1 MDEEDITLWERFTDE
16 LSKLDAEKAEAK
28 RKKQKNTQNAPQ
40 KNDELKGA
48 KLVSGDYVYVQR
60 RKLIGFCRCDLHK
73 GYVTKSI
80 YRNHKC
86 GEKQCVF
93 FQKFEGC
100 PFWAAE
106 KGYKRYKNLSPAQ
119 KSKIKSEEEK
129 FVRMAEELQKL
140 ADKFGYPMK
149 ITSVRQGK
157 HKKHIIVFYLSDQ
170 PYNDFYR
177 FLDLSQTFGFY
188 RSAYV
193 ELRHVKDING
203 NYALM

>member
-93 FQKFEGC
+93 FQKFEDC

-106 KGYKRYKNLSPAQ
+106 KGYKRYKNLSPSQ

-149 ITSVRQGK
+149 ITSVRQGE
-157 HKKHIIVFYLSDQ
+157 HKKHIIVFYLSDR

-177 FLDLSQTFGFY
+177 FLDLSRTFGFY

>member
-1 MDEEDITLWERFTDE
+1 MQQSDDNYWDKYINSFNMNYI
-16 LSKLDAEKAEAK
+16 SKKEKAVSQRED
-28 RKKQKNTQNAPQ
+28 
-40 KNDELKGA
+40 DELKGA
-48 KLVSGDYVYVQR
+48 KLVSGDYVYVPR
-60 RKLIGFCRCDLHK
+60 RRLIGFCHCDLHK

-80 YRNHKC
+80 YKNHKC

-93 FQKFEGC
+93 FQKFEDC

-119 KSKIKSEEEK
+119 KAKIKSEEEK
-129 FVRMAEELQKL
+129 FVRMAEELQNL
-140 ADKFGYPMK
+140 ANKFGYPMK
-149 ITSVRQGK
+149 ITSVRQGE
-157 HKKHIIVFYLSDQ
+157 HKKHIIVFYLSDR

-177 FLDLSQTFGFY
+177 FLDLSRTFGFY

-203 NYALM
+203 NYALI

>member
-1 MDEEDITLWERFTDE
+1 MQQSDDNYWDKYINSFNMNYIP
-16 LSKLDAEKAEAK
+16 KKEKAVSQRED
-28 RKKQKNTQNAPQ
+28 
-40 KNDELKGA
+40 DELKGA
-48 KLVSGDYVYVQR
+48 KLVSGDYVYVPR
-60 RKLIGFCRCDLHK
+60 RRLIGFCHCDLHK

-93 FQKFEGC
+93 FQKFEDC

-106 KGYKRYKNLSPAQ
+106 KGYKRYKNLSSAQ
-119 KSKIKSEEEK
+119 KAKIKSEEE
-129 FVRMAEELQKL
+129 
-140 ADKFGYPMK
+140 
-149 ITSVRQGK
+149 
-157 HKKHIIVFYLSDQ
+157 KHIIVFYLSDR

-177 FLDLSQTFGFY
+177 FLDLSRTFGFY

>member
-1 MDEEDITLWERFTDE
+1 MQQSDDNYWDKYINSFNMNYIP
-16 LSKLDAEKAEAK
+16 KKEKAVSQRED
-28 RKKQKNTQNAPQ
+28 
-40 KNDELKGA
+40 DELKGA

-60 RKLIGFCRCDLHK
+60 RKLIGFCHCDLHK

-93 FQKFEGC
+93 FQKFEDC

-106 KGYKRYKNLSPAQ
+106 KGYKRYKNLSSAQ
-119 KSKIKSEEEK
+119 KAKIKSEEEK

-149 ITSVRQGK
+149 ITSVRQGNTK
-157 HKKHIIVFYLSDQ
+157 STSLFSIFPTDHTMIFLPLS
-170 PYNDFYR
+170 
-177 FLDLSQTFGFY
+177 
-188 RSAYV
+188 
-193 ELRHVKDING
+193 
-203 NYALM
+203 